1 MNLPKIRLRNGDALI
16 VVDVQYDFLPGG
28 ALAVP
33 EGDEVIAPLNR
44 CMAVFSGHGLPVFVT
59 RDWHPADHCSFTAQ
73 GGPWPPHCIAGT
85 SGAAFSR
92 QLQLPEDATVISKA
106 TDSGKDAYSGFE
118 GTALH
123 DLLAGQKVKRVFVGG
138 LATDY
143 CVKQTVLDAC
153 RLGYET
159 HVLVDAVKAVNVRP
173 NDEDEAFAAMH
184 NAGAI
189 PAATDEI
196 L

>member
-1 MNLPKIRLRNGDALI
+1 MNLPKIRLQNGDALI

-33 EGDEVIAPLNR
+33 GGDETVAPLNR
-44 CMAVFSGHGLPVFVT
+44 CLAVFSGHGLPVFAT
-59 RDWHPADHCSFTAQ
+59 RDWHPPDHCSFSPQ

-92 QLQLPEDATVISKA
+92 ELQLPEDVTIISKA
-106 TDSGKDAYSGFE
+106 TEAEKDAYSGFE
-118 GTALH
+118 DTALH
-123 DLLAGQKVKRVFVGG
+123 DLLGEQQIRRVFIGG

-153 RLGYET
+153 RLGYKT
-159 HVLVDAVKAVNVRP
+159 HVLVDAVRAVNVQP
-173 NDEDEAFAAMH
+173 NDEDEAFAVMR